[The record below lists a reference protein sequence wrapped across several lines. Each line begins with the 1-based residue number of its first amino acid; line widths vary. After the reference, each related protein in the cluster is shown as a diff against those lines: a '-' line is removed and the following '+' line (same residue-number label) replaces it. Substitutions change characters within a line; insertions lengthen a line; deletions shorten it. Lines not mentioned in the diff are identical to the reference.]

1 MTQAKQL
8 IHGSFV
14 DSQGQTYAQ
23 PTLTPADDLRE
34 KIVLAKPSIIPVL
47 FIPGIMGTNLR
58 KKDSK
63 EAVWRPPNMDMRGA
77 VDLISQLF
85 SYLGKNTTERA
96 RDLQTA
102 EAEVDF
108 SGPVDPGE
116 SGLPQ
121 NVLVARGWGALMR
134 SSYHPFMGR
143 LQQELNRL
151 AEFDFERCQV
161 DLKGWAADDASQPPS
176 DWGASAGDKLS
187 EDEIKHAANYQF
199 DVWAAGYNWLQSN
212 RDSGQAIKDLIEKTI
227 LPYYNEG
234 KEVKVQAPD
243 GKGKSTC
250 SMQRQKPQSRPRAE
264 QVIVVTHSMGGFVS
278 RALTEIHQC
287 DKVMGVS
294 HGVQPATGAPA
305 TYKRMRSGFEGA
317 EQLFLGRNAADVV
330 AILSQAPG
338 GLELLPTADY
348 NRGQPWLK
356 LRDKGTGK
364 VLLELPKSGDPYK
377 EIYLSPAWYGMVPQG
392 NMGLLGTQ
400 ATSESFENSE
410 GSNRSSNRV
419 RLERVIDSVRS
430 FHEAVQGKYKTPT
443 YAHYG
448 AQGKRD
454 KKLAPGGLF
463 GTGLNVPLIASSPKN
478 LFTWGE
484 VVWEGEGLAVLDAT
498 QMGGNGF
505 NFQDDGNGTLRL
517 GNGKRLE
524 IAKPDCPGDGT
535 VPVYSGEAPGQ
546 AGIAMSFAHGHG
558 NPGRHN
564 TRFCYDHQGSYG
576 DDRAL
581 YATMYAIIKIA
592 QKAQWHKA

>member
-1 MTQAKQL
+1 MTDANNL
-8 IHGSFV
+8 VHGSFV
-14 DSQGQTYAQ
+14 DPQGDTYAQ
-23 PTLTPADDLRE
+23 PMLTAADDQRE
-34 KIVLAKPSIIPVL
+34 KIVLAKPSIIPIL
-47 FIPGIMGTNLR
+47 FIPGIMGTNL
-58 KKDSK
+58 KKRGSDTK
-63 EAVWRPPNMDMRGA
+63 AWRPPNLDMRGA
-77 VDLISQLF
+77 ADAVGQLF
-85 SYLGKNTTERA
+85 NYLFKSTDERA
-96 RDLQTA
+96 SDLKTT

-108 SGPVDPGE
+108 SGPIDDGE
-116 SGLPQ
+116 SGLPK

-143 LQQELNRL
+143 LQKELNQL

-161 DLKGWAADDASQPPS
+161 ALKGWAAGDAGQPPS
-176 DWGASAGDKLS
+176 DWGATAGDKLS
-187 EDEIKHAANYQF
+187 EGEIQHAANYQF

-234 KEVKVQAPD
+234 KEVKVAAPD
-243 GKGKSTC
+243 GQGSDTC
-250 SMQRQKPQSRPRAE
+250 AMKRPKPQSRPRAE
-264 QVIVVTHSMGGFVS
+264 QVIVVTHSMGGLVS

-305 TYKRMRSGFEGA
+305 TYKRMRAGFEGP

-364 VLLELPKSGDPYK
+364 VLLELPRTGDPYS
-377 EIYLSPAWYGMVPQG
+377 EIYASPAWYGMVPEGNTGLMEPKAAGEQG
-392 NMGLLGTQ
+392 VNEEQIQSPRRKLLD
-400 ATSESFENSE
+400 
-410 GSNRSSNRV
+410 
-419 RLERVIDSVRS
+419 VIDSVKTY
-430 FHEAVQGKYKTPT
+430 HQAIQGKYKTPT

-448 AQGKRD
+448 AQGRRD
-454 KKLAPGGLF
+454 KHLEPGGLF
-463 GTGLNVPLIASSPKN
+463 GTGLNIPIIASSPKN

-484 VVWEGEGLAVLDAT
+484 VVWEGEGLEQLDPS
-498 QMGGNGF
+498 QILSGGF
-505 NFQDDGNGTLRL
+505 DFKDDGNGELRL

-535 VPVYSGEAPGQ
+535 VPVYSGEAPGL
-546 AGIAMSFAHGHG
+546 AGVAMTFAHGHG
-558 NPGRHN
+558 NPGQHN
-564 TRFCYDHQGSYG
+564 NRFCYDHQGSYG

-581 YATMYAIIKIA
+581 YATMYAVIKIA

>member
-1 MTQAKQL
+1 MAEANNL
-8 IHGSFV
+8 VHGSFV
-14 DSQGQTYAQ
+14 DQQGETYAQ
-23 PTLTPADDLRE
+23 PTLTAADDQRE

-58 KKDSK
+58 KKGTK
-63 EAVWRPPNMDMRGA
+63 EQAWRPPNMDLRGGA
-77 VDLISQLF
+77 DLIAQLF
-85 SYLGKNTTERA
+85 SYLGKNTAERA
-96 RDLQTA
+96 EELKTA

-108 SGPVDPGE
+108 SGPVDTGE
-116 SGLPQ
+116 SGLPK

-151 AEFDFERCQV
+151 AEFDFKLCQV
-161 DLKGWAADDASQPPS
+161 DFKGWAAGDAGQSPS
-176 DWGASAGDKLS
+176 DWGATAGDKLS

-234 KEVKVQAPD
+234 KEVKVAAPD
-243 GKGKSTC
+243 GKGKSEC
-250 SMQRQKPQSRPRAE
+250 SIQRKKPQGPPRAE
-264 QVIVVTHSMGGFVS
+264 QVIVVTHSMGGLVS
-278 RALTEIHQC
+278 RSLTEIHQC

-305 TYKRMRSGFEGA
+305 TYKRMRAGFEGP

-377 EIYLSPAWYGMVPQG
+377 EIYLSPAWYGMVPEG
-392 NMGLLGTQ
+392 NTGLMGAGGTGPKDET
-400 ATSESFENSE
+400 ANSE
-410 GSNRSSNRV
+410 TTPRGQLNLV
-419 RLERVIDSVRS
+419 VDSVKF
-430 FHEAVQGKYKTPT
+430 FHEAIQGKYKTPT

-463 GTGLNVPLIASSPKN
+463 GTGVNIPVIATSPRN

-484 VVWEGEGLAVLDAT
+484 VVWEGEGLATLDPA
-498 QMGGNGF
+498 QMLGSGF
-505 NFQDDGNGTLRL
+505 SFKDDGNGELSV
-517 GNGKRLE
+517 GNGKHLE
-524 IAKPDCPGDGT
+524 IALPDCPGDGT

-558 NPGRHN
+558 NPGQHN
-564 TRFCYDHQGSYG
+564 ARFCYDHQGSYG

-592 QKAQWHKA
+592 RKAQWHKA